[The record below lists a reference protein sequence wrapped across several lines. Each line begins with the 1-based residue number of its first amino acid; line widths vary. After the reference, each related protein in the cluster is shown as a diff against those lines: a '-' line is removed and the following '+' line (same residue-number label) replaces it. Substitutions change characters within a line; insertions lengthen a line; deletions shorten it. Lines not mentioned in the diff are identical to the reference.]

1 VASSLQHRFAG
12 RRAAENRVP
21 SEEMM
26 FGATLRLRH
35 AAFAISALFMAAL
48 NGAAFA
54 QKKYDVGATDTEIRI
69 GNIVAYSGPVSSLGV
84 IARIEDAY
92 FRKINDEGGING
104 RKIKFISYDDAY
116 SPPKSVEQARKLVES
131 DEVLLIFN
139 PVGTPSNVA
148 IQKYMN
154 AKKVPQ
160 LFVGSGAARWND
172 PKDFP
177 WTMGWQP
184 NYQSEGRIYAKYLLT
199 EKPEAKIAVL
209 YQNDDLG
216 KDYLKGLKDGLG
228 QKASMIIATEGYET
242 SEPTVDS
249 HIVNLKST
257 GADVFISVALTKVAA
272 QSIRKVAE
280 MGWNPLF
287 ILSSIGSSI
296 GTVIQPVG
304 FDKAQGIVSTAYLKD
319 SSDPQWNDD
328 EGMKKFYA
336 FLAKYAP
343 EANKADFFVVYGYG
357 IAQTMARVLQQCG
370 DDLTRENVMKQAANL
385 TNFVPDVLL
394 PGISINTGAMDFA
407 PIEQMRMIRLKGEKW
422 ELFGDVISGSGEIG
436 K

>member
-1 VASSLQHRFAG
+1 
-12 RRAAENRVP
+12 
-21 SEEMM
+21 M

-54 QKKYDVGATDTEIRI
+54 QNKYDVGATDNEIRI

-148 IQKYMN
+148 IQKYLN

-160 LFVGSGAARWND
+160 LFVGSGATRWND

-177 WTMGWQP
+177 WTIGWQP
-184 NYQSEGRIYAKYLLT
+184 NYQNEGRIYAKYLLT

-228 QKASMIIATEGYET
+228 QKASMIVATEGYET

-280 MGWNPLF
+280 IGWNPVF

-343 EANKADFFVVYGYG
+343 DANKADFFVVYGYG

-385 TNFVPDVLL
+385 TNFAPDVLL
-394 PGISINTGAMDFA
+394 PGISINTSAMDFA

>member
-1 VASSLQHRFAG
+1 
-12 RRAAENRVP
+12 
-21 SEEMM
+21 M
-26 FGATLRLRH
+26 FRTPLRLRH
-35 AAFAISALFMAAL
+35 AGFAIPVVLTAAL
-48 NGAAFA
+48 NSAAFA
-54 QKKYDVGATDTEIRI
+54 QKKYDVGATDSEIKI

-84 IARIEDAY
+84 IAKIEDAY

-148 IQKYMN
+148 IQKYLN

-160 LFVGSGAARWND
+160 LFVGTGAARWND
-172 PKDFP
+172 PKEFP

-184 NYQSEGRIYAKYLLT
+184 NYQNEGRIYAKYLLR
-199 EKPEAKIAVL
+199 EKPDARIAVL

-228 QKASMIIATEGYET
+228 QKASMIVAAEGYET

-280 MGWNPLF
+280 IGWSPLF

-304 FDKAQGIVSTAYLKD
+304 FDKAQGLISTAYLKD
-319 SSDPQWNDD
+319 SSDPQWNVDA
-328 EGMKKFYA
+328 GMKKFYA

-343 EANKADFFVVYGYG
+343 DANKTDFFVVYGYG
-357 IAQTMARVLQQCG
+357 IAQTMAKVLQQCG
-370 DDLTRENVMKQAANL
+370 DDLTRENVMKQAAGL
-385 TNFVPDVLL
+385 TNFTPDVLL
-394 PGISINTGAMDFA
+394 PGISINTSASDFA

-422 ELFGDVISGSGEIG
+422 ELIGDVINGNGEAD

>member
-1 VASSLQHRFAG
+1 MSMT
-12 RRAAENRVP
+12 P
-21 SEEMM
+21 
-26 FGATLRLRH
+26 LRLRH
-35 AAFAISALFMAAL
+35 ARFAIPFMLAAAL
-48 NGAAFA
+48 NSAAFA
-54 QKKYDVGATDTEIRI
+54 QKKYDVGATDTEIKI

-84 IARIEDAY
+84 IAKIQDAY
-92 FRKINDEGGING
+92 FRKVNDEGGING

-116 SPPKSVEQARKLVES
+116 SPPKSVEQARKLIES

-148 IQKYMN
+148 IQKYLN

-160 LFVGSGAARWND
+160 LFVGTGAARWND
-172 PKDFP
+172 PKEFP
-177 WTMGWQP
+177 WTMGYQP
-184 NYQSEGRIYAKYLLT
+184 NYQNEGRIYAKYLLR
-199 EKPEAKIAVL
+199 EKPNAKIAVL

-228 QKASMIIATEGYET
+228 QKASMIVAEEGYET

-257 GADVFISVALTKVAA
+257 GADVFIAVALTKVAA
-272 QSIRKVAE
+272 QSIRKVSE
-280 MGWNPLF
+280 LGWRPLF

-304 FDKAQGIVSTAYLKD
+304 FDKAQGLISTAYLKD

-343 EANKADFFVVYGYG
+343 DANKADFFVVYGYG
-357 IAQTMARVLQQCG
+357 IAQTMVKVLEQCG
-370 DDLTRENVMKQAANL
+370 DDLTRKNVMRQAASL
-385 TNFVPDVLL
+385 TNFTPDVLL
-394 PGISINTGAMDFA
+394 PGISINTSASDFA

-422 ELFGDVISGSGEIG
+422 ELFGDVISGGGEAG

>member
-1 VASSLQHRFAG
+1 M
-12 RRAAENRVP
+12 
-21 SEEMM
+21 EETM
-26 FGATLRLRH
+26 FRTSLRLRC
-35 AAFAISALFMAAL
+35 ARFAISAILTAAL
-48 NGAAFA
+48 GNAAFA
-54 QKKYDVGATDTEIRI
+54 QKKYDAGATDTEIKI

-104 RKIKFISYDDAY
+104 RKVKFISYDDAY

-139 PVGTPSNVA
+139 PVGTPSNAA
-148 IQKYMN
+148 IQKYLN
-154 AKKVPQ
+154 VKKVPQ
-160 LFVGSGAARWND
+160 LFVGSGASRWND

-177 WTMGWQP
+177 WTMGYQP
-184 NYQSEGRIYAKYLLT
+184 NYQNEGRIYAKYLLK
-199 EKPEAKIAVL
+199 EKPDARIAVL

-228 QKASMIIATEGYET
+228 QKASMIVAEQGYET

-257 GADVFISVALTKVAA
+257 GADVFVAIALTKVAA
-272 QSIRKVAE
+272 QSIRKVSE
-280 MGWNPLF
+280 LGWRPLF

-304 FDKAQGIVSTAYLKD
+304 FDKAQGLISTAYLKD

-328 EGMKKFYA
+328 EGMKKFYG

-343 EANKADFFVVYGYG
+343 DANKADFFVVYGYG
-357 IAQTMARVLQQCG
+357 IAQTMAKVLQQCG
-370 DDLTRENVMKQAANL
+370 DDLTRENVMRQAANL
-385 TNFVPDVLL
+385 RNFTPDVLL
-394 PGISINTGAMDFA
+394 PGMSINTGATDFA

-422 ELFGDVISGSGEIG
+422 ELFGDVISGSGETG
-436 K
+436 Q

>member
-1 VASSLQHRFAG
+1 ME
-12 RRAAENRVP
+12 ENRNAM
-21 SEEMM
+21 EETM
-26 FGATLRLRH
+26 FSMSLRLRC
-35 AAFAISALFMAAL
+35 ARFAISATLMAVL
-48 NGAAFA
+48 GNSAFA
-54 QKKYDVGATDTEIRI
+54 QKKYDAGATDTEIKI

-92 FRKINDEGGING
+92 FKKINDEGGING

-148 IQKYMN
+148 IQKYLN

-160 LFVGSGAARWND
+160 LFVGSGVTRWND

-177 WTMGWQP
+177 WTMGYQP
-184 NYQSEGRIYAKYLLT
+184 NYQNEGRIYAKYLLR
-199 EKPEAKIAVL
+199 EKPDARIAVL

-228 QKASMIIATEGYET
+228 QKASMIVAEEGYET

-257 GADVFISVALTKVAA
+257 GADVFVAIALTKVAA
-272 QSIRKVAE
+272 QSVRKVAE
-280 MGWNPLF
+280 LGWRPLF

-304 FDKAQGIVSTAYLKD
+304 FDKAQGLISTAFLKD

-343 EANKADFFVVYGYG
+343 DANKADFFVVYGYG
-357 IAQTMARVLQQCG
+357 IAQTMAKVLQQCG
-370 DDLTRENVMKQAANL
+370 DDLTRGNVMRQAANL
-385 TNFVPDVLL
+385 KNFAPDVLL
-394 PGISINTGAMDFA
+394 PGISINTGATDFA

-422 ELFGDVISGSGEIG
+422 ELFGDIISGSGETG
-436 K
+436 Q